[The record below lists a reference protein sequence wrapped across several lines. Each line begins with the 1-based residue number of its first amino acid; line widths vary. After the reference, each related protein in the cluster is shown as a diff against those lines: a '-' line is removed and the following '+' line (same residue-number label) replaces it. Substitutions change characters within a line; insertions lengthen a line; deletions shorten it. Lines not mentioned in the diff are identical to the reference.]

1 MNRKFTLSTNDR
13 EPKPRSKRLREL
25 GGGNASGTSSST
37 IVNVSGGES
46 APDPN
51 SHTHANKSDLD
62 KFGTDA
68 DGYAYLSQM
77 REVEETDDNGNP
89 HTNWAAVKEK
99 VKAGYADRAA
109 IANDLTPDSPVRKQ
123 FLSRLA
129 DDVAAGR
136 ITFEQGLHALSSS
149 SFDDGIS
156 VGNYTAG
163 YSGANIDKAGNAE
176 VESITARSYLKVFE
190 LIYNRIN
197 ALEGNT
203 SFADVGTIDAVDG
216 QLLTMRKRWDG
227 DFTAFQPGDIVY
239 GYVNDLESENGGKYY
254 KSWARVQ
261 AVDRTANTLSIV
273 YYSAAETPAGVNF
286 ELRPGMVITR
296 WGNALEA
303 NAITWANPDYKGVIE
318 KREKGYFNTRQSS
331 FFISCEDGNL
341 VELMGVSSPIL
352 QAGNYGTILGRI
364 PDGLLDSATAKL
376 INKDQPY
383 LYARGIIV
391 QDLIRVDYR
400 GVVTRTANYRGTWSA
415 KTAASETDYYRSTT
429 GAYDTVTWKNCLWQ
443 CVADG
448 NTDEPSNTTGSW
460 VNMSGGVEVP
470 TLSVW
475 KIIPNTDIVTLRYDA
490 EGKVSIEP
498 ARVTCNV
505 LLTDTDKGTQTY
517 SSSLDL
523 YTDHG
528 VKLYYSLDGATW
540 KEFTIGNTEPLET
553 EASGEAFEAET
564 STAEN
569 PQYLILGGDDIASTL
584 IGDRIYFELR
594 GDDVLARSVIPVVKD
609 GADGKDGVDGINGKD
624 GKDGIMVYPAGNY
637 SADTTYIAD
646 NETSPVVAYEG
657 NYYRLIRGKSY
668 HGAAM
673 PENRRNPAEDVA
685 NGGND
690 ARWQLFEK
698 FNAVFADVIMASFA
712 KLGGAVFYGDY
723 MFSQSGTL
731 NYSEVSGVDADGKAY
746 YRKFTDGVTPGTF
759 IPNLML
765 NFVTGEIK
773 AAKGNIK
780 GRIEA
785 NSGKIGGFEIGEG
798 RIGVDK
804 GTDNNNGNYVGENGM
819 SLYPS
824 FILFRDNERK
834 IFSAVGSNVLP
845 PSSGIAALARF
856 EHNEETIGT
865 NYGII
870 IDVSGAWNNI
880 AVSAKGN
887 IVTNNVNTEYG
898 VKTITLSAN
907 TVSQEKF
914 DQSTWLI
921 KCTVDKGHICLPS
934 YDDVRSALGIGEN
947 TPFSVRLR
955 IIGDVSCTKTFRVQ
969 GRNTELFKMVNN
981 EKYFFLDIADYPYRL
996 DNNAVKQLTDG
1007 LEMAAGDVAE
1017 FQLVY
1022 DGATYNAY
1030 FVSHRS

>member
-25 GGGNASGTSSST
+25 GSGNASGTSGST
-37 IVNVSGGES
+37 VVNVSGGES

-68 DGYAYLSQM
+68 EGYAYLSQM

-136 ITFEQGLHALSSS
+136 ITFEQGLHALSNS
-149 SFDDGIS
+149 SFDGGIS
-156 VGNYTAG
+156 VGHYTAG
-163 YSGANIDKAGNAE
+163 YSGADIDKAGNAE

-528 VKLYYSLDGATW
+528 VKLYYSLNGATW

-637 SADTTYIAD
+637 SADTTYSAD

-657 NYYRLIRGKSY
+657 NYYMLIRGKSY

-723 MFSQSGTL
+723 MFSQSGIIDGL
-731 NYSEVSGVDADGKAY
+731 EVSGLDTDGRAY
-746 YRKFTDGVTPGTF
+746 YRRFTDGVTAGSF
-759 IPNLML
+759 IPNLLL
-765 NFVTGEIK
+765 NFVTGEIL
-773 AAKGNIK
+773 AKK
-780 GRIEA
+780 GYFKGHIEA
-785 NSGKIGGFEIGEG
+785 DSGKIGGFQISSEG
-798 RIGVDK
+798 I
-804 GTDNNNGNYVGENGM
+804 
-819 SLYPS
+819 
-824 FILFRDNERK
+824 
-834 IFSAVGSNVLP
+834 
-845 PSSGIAALARF
+845 
-856 EHNEETIGT
+856 
-865 NYGII
+865 
-870 IDVSGAWNNI
+870 
-880 AVSAKGN
+880 
-887 IVTNNVNTEYG
+887 
-898 VKTITLSAN
+898 
-907 TVSQEKF
+907 
-914 DQSTWLI
+914 
-921 KCTVDKGHICLPS
+921 S
-934 YDDVRSALGIGEN
+934 Y
-947 TPFSVRLR
+947 
-955 IIGDVSCTKTFRVQ
+955 GDVSDNSLNAEGKAAISPRRFFIQDIDPEFNESYYRVALGRKSDPDNQNEYGCMGYVCKYDKSSNYYKAFYPTFRISAFSKWGYTV
-969 GRNTELFKMVNN
+969 GLMSSGAIVTDEGAITENGVILETDDQIITQERMSALRGTVWVIKNKIAADEIVYLPETYEVRRVLNN
-981 EKYFFLDIADYPYRL
+981 EKGPFIWRVKFTVSPTSYRVAINRATQ
-996 DNNAVKQLTDG
+996 DGNNKIPVYSGTNTIQSFTAQPGKFYEAWLICDG
-1007 LEMAAGDVAE
+1007 ES
-1017 FQLVY
+1017 
-1022 DGATYNAY
+1022 TYWQI
-1030 FVSHRS
+1030 REI